1 MDKYE
6 KIARKGTAK
15 GISKYIFFYYFSS
28 NKYNRDY
35 VKCVSTFSSIYILE
49 SMIADCDHKIRSLSM
64 ERHRREEFH
73 AVIGE
78 C

>member
-28 NKYNRDY
+28 NNRDY

-49 SMIADCDHKIRSLSM
+49 SMIADCDQKIRSLSM